1 MYFCPYVVYNIIF
14 MLTYNTQKKR
24 LVLPEYGR
32 NIQEMV
38 DYCLTIEDRDERT
51 RCAYSII
58 NCMGKLLPKSSD
70 QEDSRQ
76 KLWDHLAI
84 MSDFKL
90 DIDYPFDV
98 VKPENLQ
105 SIPEKVPYTN
115 QHIRYRHYG
124 KDVELMVAKAVSME
138 PGDERDAL
146 VLLIANHMKK
156 LLLAVNKDGVDD
168 EKIFKDLAE
177 YSHGEFML
185 DPATVSLRNFKIAPT
200 PTTSKKKKKK

>member
-1 MYFCPYVVYNIIF
+1 

-32 NIQEMV
+32 SIQEMV
-38 DYCLTIEDRDERT
+38 DHCLTIEDKDERT

-58 NCMGKLLPKSSD
+58 SCMGKLFPKLHEQD
-70 QEDSRQ
+70 DYHQ

-90 DIDYPFDV
+90 DIDYPCEV
-98 VKPENLQ
+98 VRPENLQ
-105 SIPEKVPYTN
+105 SSPAKVPYTN
-115 QHIRYRHYG
+115 QYIRYRHYG
-124 KDVELMVAKAVSME
+124 KDVELMIAKAVAMA
-138 PGDERDAL
+138 PGEERDEL
-146 VLLIANHMKK
+146 ILLIANHMKK

-177 YSHGEFML
+177 YSHGEIKL
-185 DPATVSLRNFKIAPT
+185 SPETTTLRNFKLAPA
-200 PTTSKKKKKK
+200 PATSKKKRKR

>member
-1 MYFCPYVVYNIIF
+1 
-14 MLTYNTQKKR
+14 MLTYNTHKKR

-32 NIQEMV
+32 SIQEMV
-38 DYCLTIEDRDERT
+38 NHCLTIEDKEERT

-58 NCMGKLLPKSSD
+58 NCMGKLFPKL
-70 QEDSRQ
+70 QEQDDYKQ

-90 DIDYPFDV
+90 DIDYPYEV
-98 VKPENLQ
+98 VRPENLQ
-105 SIPEKVPYTN
+105 SQPEKVPYTN
-115 QHIRYRHYG
+115 QFIRYRHYG
-124 KDVELMVAKAVSME
+124 KDVELLIAKAVEMPAGE
-138 PGDERDAL
+138 ERDEL

-177 YSHGEFML
+177 YSHGEIL
-185 DPATVSLRNFKIAPT
+185 LSPDTTTLRNFKLAPT
-200 PTTSKKKKKK
+200 PTASKKKRKR

>member
-1 MYFCPYVVYNIIF
+1 

-32 NIQEMV
+32 SIQEMV
-38 DYCLTIEDRDERT
+38 NHCLTIEDKEERT

-58 NCMGKLLPKSSD
+58 NCMGKLFPKL
-70 QEDSRQ
+70 QEQDDYKQ

-90 DIDYPFDV
+90 DIDYPYEV
-98 VKPENLQ
+98 VRPENLQ
-105 SIPEKVPYTN
+105 SQPEKVPYTN
-115 QHIRYRHYG
+115 QFIRYRHYG
-124 KDVELMVAKAVSME
+124 KDVELLIAKAVEMPAGE
-138 PGDERDAL
+138 ERDEL

-177 YSHGEFML
+177 YSHGEIL
-185 DPATVSLRNFKIAPT
+185 LSPDTTTLRNFKLAPT
-200 PTTSKKKKKK
+200 PTASKKKRKR

>member
-1 MYFCPYVVYNIIF
+1 

-32 NIQEMV
+32 SIQEMV
-38 DYCLTIEDRDERT
+38 DHCLTIEDRDERT

-58 NCMGKLLPKSSD
+58 NCMGKLFPKLNE
-70 QEDSRQ
+70 EDDHHH

-84 MSDFKL
+84 MCDFKL
-90 DIDYPFDV
+90 DIDYPCEIV
-98 VKPENLQ
+98 RPENLQ
-105 SIPEKVPYTN
+105 SLPDKVPYTN

-124 KDVELMVAKAVSME
+124 KDVELMIAKAVAMA
-138 PGDERDAL
+138 PGEERDEL

-177 YSHGEFML
+177 YSHGEIIL
-185 DPATVSLRNFKIAPT
+185 NPETTTLRNFKLAP
-200 PTTSKKKKKK
+200 PPATSKKKRKK

>member
-1 MYFCPYVVYNIIF
+1 

-32 NIQEMV
+32 NIQQMV
-38 DYCLTIEDRDERT
+38 NHCLTIEDRDERT

-58 NCMGKLLPKSSD
+58 NCMGKLFPKL
-70 QEDSRQ
+70 QEQDDYRH
-76 KLWDHLAI
+76 KLWDHLVI

-90 DIDYPFDV
+90 DIDYPCEV
-98 VKPENLQ
+98 VKAENLT
-105 SIPEKVPYTN
+105 SFPTKVPYTN

-124 KDVELMVAKAVSME
+124 KDVELMIAKAVTME
-138 PGDERDAL
+138 PGKERDEL

-156 LLLAVNKDGVDD
+156 LLLAVNKDGVED

-177 YSHGEFML
+177 YSHGEIIL
-185 DPATVSLRNFKIAPT
+185 DPATTSLRNFKLAPA
-200 PTTSKKKKKK
+200 PVTTKKKRKR